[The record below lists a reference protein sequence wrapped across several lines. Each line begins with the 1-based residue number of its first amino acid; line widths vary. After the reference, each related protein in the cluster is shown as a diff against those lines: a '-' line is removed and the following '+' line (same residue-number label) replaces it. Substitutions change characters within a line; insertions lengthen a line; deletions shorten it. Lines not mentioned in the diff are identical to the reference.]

1 MATTTYLADFLGRWL
16 TNGTPGSTNATDS
29 LGRAV
34 TTGNKDWMGR
44 ALSFSNPSSWAQT
57 TAYSAGNRVRL
68 AGGQILEATT
78 GGTSVTGSAPTAPS
92 KVGGTVTDGTVTWK
106 RLK

>member
-1 MATTTYLADFLGRWL
+1 MATTTKLQDFLGRWL
-16 TNGTPGSTNATDS
+16 NNATPGSTNATDF
-29 LGRAV
+29 LGRNVV
-34 TTGNKDWMGR
+34 TGGKDFTGRLLTFD
-44 ALSFSNPSSWAQT
+44 NPNSWAQT
-57 TAYSAGNRVRL
+57 TAYSSGARVRL
-68 AGGQILEATT
+68 ASGAILEATT